1 MVAIFVAHT
10 SKPHVPGSFP
20 RAGGAAGPLVFRF
33 AVGTFGSWTELH
45 AALQDLRA
53 RGVAAYGMDCLALHR
68 VLALAAATIPSDMIT
83 PIELLAFP
91 ENHEPIA
98 CTSGPLADCLAGR
111 LSLGAISLKDALSH
125 WLIPRHA
132 ASFQS
137 AVESG
142 KILQWVRL
150 TDADE
155 ERRACQS
162 LLASSSSSVGVHDL
176 TLLSGK
182 AGGRQ

>member
-10 SKPHVPGSFP
+10 SKPLVHGSP
-20 RAGGAAGPLVFRF
+20 REEGVDGPLVLRF
-33 AVGTFGSWTELH
+33 AVGTYGSWSEVD
-45 AALQDLRA
+45 AALQDLRV
-53 RGVAAYGMDCLALHR
+53 RSVAHGMNCLALHR
-68 VLALAAATIPSDMIT
+68 VLALAAATLPSRMSA

-91 ENHEPIA
+91 EAREPIA
-98 CTSGPLADCLAGR
+98 CTSGPLAECLAVR
-111 LSLGAISLKDALSH
+111 LRLGAISLKDALSH

-132 ASFQS
+132 AAFQS

-142 KILQWVRL
+142 KILQWVRV

-162 LLASSSSSVGVHDL
+162 LLATSSSSVGVHDL
-176 TLLSGK
+176 TLPSDK
-182 AGGRQ
+182 TSVRR

>member
-1 MVAIFVAHT
+1 MAHT

-20 RAGGAAGPLVFRF
+20 RPGGAAGPLVLRF

-45 AALQDLRA
+45 AALQDLRV
-53 RGVAAYGMDCLALHR
+53 RGVAHGMNCLALHR
-68 VLALAAATIPSDMIT
+68 VLDLAAATMPSNMSA

-91 ENHEPIA
+91 ENREPIA
-98 CTSGPLADCLAGR
+98 CTSGPLAECLAER
-111 LSLGAISLKDALSH
+111 LRLGAISLKDALSH

-132 ASFQS
+132 AGFQS
-137 AVESG
+137 AVENG
-142 KILQWVRL
+142 KILQWIRV

-176 TLLSGK
+176 TLPSGT
-182 AGGRQ
+182 AGVRP